1 MEMQKWNIA
10 TDRTERV
17 DEKNGVICQFIMFTP
32 RVIVIKMSE
41 MSHFLYFLQM
51 TAKKWLQFGY
61 NM

>member
-51 TAKKWLQFGY
+51 TAKK
-61 NM
+61 